1 MAVQQRASGMFA
13 RIQSLVDKL
22 VSPSKREQYWNS
34 TTTFAQEQPLLFTF
48 LAAQLLLSFTPLA
61 LFLSFVLGTLALSL
75 ITALLF
81 SLFWIGIALLVLIPT
96 LFVTVSLGIVVW
108 IWAVS
113 SFVIVRWIYNS
124 IPISVK
130 GNTEVALPSGKKVVV
145 NKSGEGYGDV
155 KGEIRNG
162 D

>member
-1 MAVQQRASGMFA
+1 MPNLFCQNIVLM
-13 RIQSLVDKL
+13 
-22 VSPSKREQYWNS
+22 VSR
-34 TTTFAQEQPLLFTF
+34 
-48 LAAQLLLSFTPLA
+48 
-61 LFLSFVLGTLALSL
+61 
-75 ITALLF
+75 
-81 SLFWIGIALLVLIPT
+81 
-96 LFVTVSLGIVVW
+96 W